1 MDYDTWM
8 KVRSDCHNDDMRPWC
23 KMGEPARTAMIN
35 AHAAGA
41 GIEVMGLEEW
51 RRSTEP
57 RWHNGNIYR
66 VCPSW
71 PGPANPAP
79 AAEYEDKN
87 VFLVG
92 VTYKFVHHG
101 GSNAPSWLITTAM
114 GTIGFAGYVYE
125 INGRT
130 AVRPKLLFDSQ
141 PNGTYRL
148 RVPKSV
154 RFLKGATV

>member
-1 MDYDTWM
+1 MNYDTWM
-8 KVRSDCHNDDMRPWC
+8 KVMAECHNDDMRPWC
-23 KMGEPARTAMIN
+23 KMTEPARLAMIN

-41 GIEVMGLEEW
+41 GIEGMGLEEW
-51 RRSTEP
+51 RRATEP
-57 RWHNGNIYR
+57 RWHKGNIYR

-79 AAEYEDKN
+79 APEYVDKD

-92 VTYKFVHHG
+92 VTYRFTLPSESG
-101 GSNAPSWLITTAM
+101 MQWFITLAPSM
-114 GTIGFAGYVYE
+114 VGFVGYVYE

-141 PNGTYRL
+141 PDGTYRL
-148 RVPKSV
+148 RVPKAV